1 MPDSQSG
8 PDGVPCLVRNSAN
21 FASNRLWLI
30 ESQEASPNLQLE
42 RVPMLISYTRN
53 FLFVHLLRTG
63 GTSITRALKVESSS
77 PEQYLENRILRALG
91 IRVNHFTT
99 YQRKLYRTHTS
110 ARSLR
115 RNVPPE
121 IWDRLFRFTVVRNP
135 FDRIVS
141 LYTHLTG
148 RREGRLIGR
157 RYGSDL
163 ENMTFGEFVSV
174 IRRFPLLH
182 QKQQITDET
191 GKLLV
196 DHVAHFE
203 SLKEDFLQILRTV
216 NVEAT
221 LDHLNGS
228 RHRNYR
234 EYYTPSL
241 IQNVSEYF
249 AEDLEFFGYDFETGL
264 ATILTES
271 QRISEAAA
279 GGASAATGHDR
290 SDRQVA

>member
-1 MPDSQSG
+1 
-8 PDGVPCLVRNSAN
+8 
-21 FASNRLWLI
+21 
-30 ESQEASPNLQLE
+30 
-42 RVPMLISYTRN
+42 MLISYTRN

-63 GTSITRALKVESSS
+63 GTSITRALKTESSS

-115 RNVPPE
+115 KNMPPE
-121 IWDRLFRFTVVRNP
+121 IWDSLFKFTVVRNP

-148 RREGRLIGR
+148 RRDGRLIGR
-157 RYGSDL
+157 RYGSDM
-163 ENMTFGEFVSV
+163 ENMTFGEFISA
-174 IRRFPLLH
+174 IHRFPFLH
-182 QKQQITDET
+182 QKQQITDDT

-196 DHVAHFE
+196 NHVAHFE
-203 SLKEDFLQILRTV
+203 SLKEDFLQILRIV
-216 NVEAT
+216 NVETT

-241 IQNVSEYF
+241 IQSVSEYF

-264 ATILTES
+264 ATGLSES
-271 QRISEAAA
+271 QQLSEMAA
-279 GGASAATGHDR
+279 GETSATTEHDGT
-290 SDRQVA
+290 DRQAA